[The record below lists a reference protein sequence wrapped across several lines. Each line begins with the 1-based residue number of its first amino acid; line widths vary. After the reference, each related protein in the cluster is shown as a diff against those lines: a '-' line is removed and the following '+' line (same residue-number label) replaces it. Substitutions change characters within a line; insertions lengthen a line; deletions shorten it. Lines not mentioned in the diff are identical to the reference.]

1 MEYYYEGGSDD
12 GGHMVG
18 GCGPTW
24 ARALALGPSNVVVV
38 RYSVQDAK
46 THKRAFTLR
55 TKIALPNRQKS
66 TSASEQHDKDDT
78 LIVNRQ
84 YGEPLHLEQLY

>member
-1 MEYYYEGGSDD
+1 MIEYYYEGGSDD
-12 GGHMVG
+12 GGLQRLDIWVG

-24 ARALALGPSNVVVV
+24 ARALALGPSDVVVV

-55 TKIALPNRQKS
+55 TKIALPNR
-66 TSASEQHDKDDT
+66 
-78 LIVNRQ
+78 
-84 YGEPLHLEQLY
+84 